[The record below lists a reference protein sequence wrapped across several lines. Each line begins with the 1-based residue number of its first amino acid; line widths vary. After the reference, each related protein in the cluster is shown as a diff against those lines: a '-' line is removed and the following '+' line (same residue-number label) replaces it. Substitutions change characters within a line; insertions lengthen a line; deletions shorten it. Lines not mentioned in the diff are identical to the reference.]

1 MVQGLK
7 FAVVSAIF
15 LFPFACPH
23 SALSRTFLNYQEAVW
38 MCGAGDP
45 QACDVVYL
53 YETAPSK
60 VRRGPISTQD
70 FIIR

>member
-45 QACDVVYL
+45 QACDTVYL
-53 YETAPSK
+53 YETAPFK
-60 VRRGPISTQD
+60 VRRGPISTQV